1 MLRVCSGQALHSCE
15 VWILCGTLKTV
26 FFLLSRDQYLFKNRP
41 TDGPPNSFYRS
52 LYPKIIQNIEV
63 GVLIC
68 PICRTD
74 NGADFGVP
82 QVVIVGA
89 VNLCHYC
96 SWDDVKNTLSNSLPQ
111 QVQWFRC

>member
-15 VWILCGTLKTV
+15 VKILCGTLKTV
-26 FFLLSRDQYLFKNRP
+26 FLLLSRDQYLFKNRP

-52 LYPKIIQNIEV
+52 LYPKIIQDIEV

-68 PICRTD
+68 LVCRTD
-74 NGADFGVP
+74 NGAGFGVP
-82 QVVIVGA
+82 KVVNVGA
-89 VNLCHYC
+89 LNLCHCC

-111 QVQWFRC
+111 QVHWLRC